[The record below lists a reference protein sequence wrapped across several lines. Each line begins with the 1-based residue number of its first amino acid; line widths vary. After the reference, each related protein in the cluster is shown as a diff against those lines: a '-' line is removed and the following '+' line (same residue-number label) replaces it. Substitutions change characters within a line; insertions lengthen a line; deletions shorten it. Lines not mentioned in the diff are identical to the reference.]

1 MATFKLLKTISSQF
15 YWIIKSDK
23 NGKIIAKSSE
33 YYINKTDAK
42 DSIVWIKSN
51 AGGASFIDETK

>member
-15 YWIIKSDK
+15 YWILKSDK

-33 YYINKTDAK
+33 SYVNKIDAEKSIEWVKINAK
-42 DSIVWIKSN
+42 N
-51 AGGASFIDETK
+51 AHIIDNTK